1 MLNNNKLLSWF
12 PYNKN
17 NQPVVPENA
26 YVEEDGVTPY
36 VAEDGTTYYVQ
47 ENP

>member
-12 PYNKN
+12 PYTKTSF
-17 NQPVVPENA
+17 VPENA
-26 YVEEDGVTPY
+26 YVAEDGVTPY
-36 VAEDGTTYYVQ
+36 VAEDGVTVYVQ